1 MKKLLLV
8 ALLGSSSMVQA
19 DLLPSYPTVMVST
32 EVTLENA
39 SSFDENIAILLCSFS
54 MSGKL
59 MCHALKDNES
69 VSAGYKFN
77 DGPYLFGIEK
87 RVLKKLGGAEAFD
100 KEPLKE
106 GMIKLLK
113 GKLFSTIGYSSSS
126 YQRKDAIH
134 TKDSSTKMI
143 YEITKIENG
152 RLYFRLKD
160 TIKK

>member
-1 MKKLLLV
+1 MKKLLLL
-8 ALLGSSSMVQA
+8 ALLGSSTMLQA
-19 DLLPSYPTVMVST
+19 DLLPSYPTVRVST

-39 SSFDENIAILLCSFS
+39 SSFDKNISIVLCSFS

-59 MCHALKDNES
+59 MCHALKDDES

-77 DGPYLFGIEK
+77 DGPYLFGMEK
-87 RVLKKLGGAEAFD
+87 EVLKKLGGAEAFD

-126 YQRKDAIH
+126 YQRKDSAH
-134 TKDSSTKMI
+134 KKDTLTKMV